1 MTLNNGYLANNT
13 GIHIL
18 ALIRSSQAGIG
29 MTSQRTR
36 DRMLNRLRE
45 QGIKDEVVLA
55 AIGSIPRHIFVDEAL
70 SIRAYEDVSLP
81 IGFGQTISQ
90 PYIVARMSE
99 LLRNGQSIDKVLE
112 IGTGCGYQTAVL
124 SKLAKEVYSV
134 ERIRPLV
141 LKARDHL
148 RKLKCVNVKLDHA
161 DGNLGLPQLAPF
173 DTIIVTAA
181 ASHIPQDLLTQL
193 AIGGRLIIPVGTDE
207 QILYLVERVS
217 TNDYHQTKLEAVKFV
232 PLLGGT
238 SSQ

>member
-1 MTLNNGYLANNT
+1 M
-13 GIHIL
+13 
-18 ALIRSSQAGIG
+18 ALIRSTTQAGIG
-29 MTSQRTR
+29 MTSLRTR
-36 DRMLNRLRE
+36 ERMLVRLRE

-55 AIGSIPRHIFVDEAL
+55 AISAIPRHIFVDEAL

-99 LLRNGQSIDKVLE
+99 ILRNGKPLVKVLE

-141 LKARDHL
+141 MKARGHL
-148 RKLKCVNVKLDHA
+148 RELKCVNVKLDHA
-161 DGNLGLPQLAPF
+161 DGNMGLAQLAPY
-173 DTIIVTAA
+173 DAILVTAA
-181 ASHIPQDLLTQL
+181 ASHIPQDLLDQL
-193 AIGGRLIIPVGTDE
+193 AVGGRLVIPVGTEE

-217 TNDYHQTKLEAVKFV
+217 ELNYRHTKLEPVKFV
-232 PLLGGT
+232 PLLGGV
-238 SSQ
+238 S

>member
-1 MTLNNGYLANNT
+1 M
-13 GIHIL
+13 
-18 ALIRSSQAGIG
+18 ALIRSSQTGIG

-36 DRMLNRLRE
+36 DRMLSRLRE
-45 QGIKDEVVLA
+45 QGIKDEIVLS
-55 AIGSIPRHIFVDEAL
+55 AIGNTPRHIFVDEAL

-99 LLRNGQSIDKVLE
+99 LLRNGHSLQKVLE

-141 LKARDHL
+141 MKARGHL
-148 RKLKCVNVKLDHA
+148 RELKCVNVKLAHA
-161 DGNLGLPQLAPF
+161 DGKIGLNEIAPF
-173 DTIIVTAA
+173 DGILVTAA
-181 ASHIPQDLLTQL
+181 ASHIPQDLLDQL
-193 AIGGRLIIPVGTDE
+193 AIDGRLIIPVGTDE
-207 QILYLVERVS
+207 QILYLVERIS
-217 TNDYHQTKLEAVKFV
+217 ETEYRQTKLEPVKFV

-238 SSQ
+238 S

>member
-1 MTLNNGYLANNT
+1 M
-13 GIHIL
+13 
-18 ALIRSSQAGIG
+18 ALIKSSQTGIG

-36 DRMLNRLRE
+36 DRMLSRLRD
-45 QGIKDEVVLA
+45 QGIKDEIVLS
-55 AIGSIPRHIFVDEAL
+55 AIGNTPRHIFVDEAL

-99 LLRNGQSIDKVLE
+99 LLRNGQPLQKVLE

-141 LKARDHL
+141 MKARGHL
-148 RKLKCVNVKLDHA
+148 RELKCINVKLAHA
-161 DGNLGLPQLAPF
+161 DGNIGLSEIAPF
-173 DTIIVTAA
+173 DAILVTAA
-181 ASHIPQDLLTQL
+181 ASHIPQDLLDQL
-193 AIGGRLIIPVGTDE
+193 AVHGRLVIPVGTDD
-207 QILYLVERVS
+207 QVLYLVERVS
-217 TNDYHQTKLEAVKFV
+217 QTEYRQTKLEPVKFV

-238 SSQ
+238 S